1 MERNKQMDK
10 YEEIKELVSV
20 MSDEQ
25 IIEIFIK
32 ALGTD
37 YFVSEFYEWLDNCDD
52 EDLEIVS
59 EKVEEVR
66 KATSE
71 KN

>member
-1 MERNKQMDK
+1 MTMNK

-32 ALGTD
+32 ALGAD